1 MHAHRPNSY
10 VWTDVTVTV
19 RIIIKNKTSMII
31 KSLFLRIRFYKYV
44 LLRCTTIWVIY
55 VLRPFTRIRVLSSLI
70 SEGYLSCEFHPC
82 VMKYILPQKK
92 TKDTS
97 S

>member
-31 KSLFLRIRFYKYV
+31 KSLFLRIRFINMFY
-44 LLRCTTIWVIY
+44 
-55 VLRPFTRIRVLSSLI
+55 FAAQQS
-70 SEGYLSCEFHPC
+70 G
-82 VMKYILPQKK
+82 
-92 TKDTS
+92 
-97 S
+97 